1 MPKPSVKTYTCR
13 LKTDVIQSIKQF
25 AVQNNVSQS
34 VVLEKAIDCLT
45 DDKTDDRHNVRPD
58 IGEVSS
64 LLVEELRNKNQ
75 QIENLQNTI
84 NQQNHLLLL
93 RFKNSGMLIEGNGDT
108 EQTEKKDS
116 KKKSKPKK
124 GKGRGKKKKK

>member
-1 MPKPSVKTYTCR
+1 MSETSVKTYTCR
-13 LKTDVIQSIKQF
+13 LKIGVIQSIKQF

-34 VVLEKAIDCLT
+34 VVLEKAIDCIT
-45 DDKTDDRHNVRPD
+45 EGNANDGQNVRQMMF
-58 IGEVSS
+58 
-64 LLVEELRNKNQ
+64 EELRQKNQ

-93 RFKNSGMLIEGNGDT
+93 RFKNSGMLIEGKGDT
-108 EQTEKKDS
+108 DQTEKTKKKDS

-124 GKGRGKKKKK
+124 GKKKKKK

>member
-93 RFKNSGMLIEGNGDT
+93 RFKNSGMLIEGKGDT
-108 EQTEKKDS
+108 DQTEKTKKKDS

-124 GKGRGKKKKK
+124 GKKKKKK